1 MTPASTVEGR
11 PSARPFRRSL
21 SASSFGGK
29 IVDMR
34 YLSLSLLIAAM
45 LATTACAGKSSDNS
59 SSDQSSATAT
69 SAATDSSGSAASAA
83 PSASS
88 DTGGIPSYPGATTQ
102 AAGSSNSMGKSASGS
117 VMTTDDSFD
126 KVYQWYQQNMPAGSE
141 KSHTTAPMQMA
152 VFTLG
157 DPSSGQKSVTITTS
171 GGKTMIT
178 IGSVKSQ

>member
-1 MTPASTVEGR
+1 
-11 PSARPFRRSL
+11 
-21 SASSFGGK
+21 
-29 IVDMR
+29 MR
-34 YLSLSLLIAAM
+34 YLSLSLVIAALFTM
-45 LATTACAGKSSDNS
+45 TACQGKSSDN

-69 SAATDSSGSAASAA
+69 AAATDSSGAAAA

-117 VMTTDDSFD
+117 VMTTDNSFD
-126 KVYQWYQQNMPAGSE
+126 KVYAWYQKNMPAGSE

-157 DPSSGQKSVTITTS
+157 DPSWDRSP
-171 GGKTMIT
+171 
-178 IGSVKSQ
+178 

>member
-1 MTPASTVEGR
+1 
-11 PSARPFRRSL
+11 
-21 SASSFGGK
+21 
-29 IVDMR
+29 MR
-34 YLSLSLLIAAM
+34 YLSLSLLIAALFTM
-45 LATTACAGKSSDNS
+45 TACQGKSSDN

-69 SAATDSSGSAASAA
+69 AAATDSSGAAASAA

-126 KVYQWYQQNMPAGSE
+126 KVYAWYQKNMPAGSE
-141 KSHTTAPMQMA
+141 KSHTTAPVQSA
-152 VFTLG
+152 VFMVG
-157 DPSSGQKSVTITTS
+157 DPGSGQTSVTITVS

-178 IGSVKSQ
+178 SAKVKM